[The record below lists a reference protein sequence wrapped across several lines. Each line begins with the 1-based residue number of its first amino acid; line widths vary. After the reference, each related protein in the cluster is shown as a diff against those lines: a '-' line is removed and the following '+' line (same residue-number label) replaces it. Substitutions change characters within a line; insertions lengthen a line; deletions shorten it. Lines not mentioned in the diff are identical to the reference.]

1 MKVSSDQIP
10 QADTLIDVIKAVIA
24 VSQGAKSYQD
34 IANAINKVDR
44 QGRYYRKAA
53 EIIGFIRSTKR
64 NHSELTDLGRHFVKT
79 NPTLTNPVLIHG
91 VLNSRIFQRIIP
103 FLEKNAENGVTRN
116 EIKQFLINIADL
128 GGPTMAPRR
137 ISSVISW
144 LVDLNMVTETN
155 NRYYLSTSTIN
166 ERVENVA
173 FDNVDEPLIPST
185 TDLSEYKT
193 VQMRSKEAEETIVLY
208 KRSAA
213 TERAD
218 NSHRRLVNLTSERIR
233 NAGSLPKYNQLIDLA
248 TRFQNQ
254 DFIFEMK
261 STTEDNEKTQ
271 IRNGLSQLY
280 EYRYLQNKPSAKLV
294 LVIENPLTQKE
305 SWRATYLESDRDIY
319 LIWDGNNQLYG
330 SERTRSE
337 LKFLDI
343 RAN

>member
-1 MKVSSDQIP
+1 MKVPSDQIP
-10 QADTLIDVIKAVIA
+10 QADILIDVIKTVVA
-24 VSQGAKSYQD
+24 VSQGARSYQD

-53 EIIGFIRSTKR
+53 EIIGLIRSTGR
-64 NHSELTDLGRHFVKT
+64 NHSELTDLGRQFVQT
-79 NPTLTNPVLIHG
+79 NPTLANPVLIHG

-103 FLEKNAENGVTRN
+103 FLENNAENGVIRN
-116 EIKQFLINIADL
+116 EIERFLINIADL
-128 GGPTMAPRR
+128 GGSSMAPRR

-144 LVDLNMVTETN
+144 LVDLNIVTEAN
-155 NRYYLSTSTIN
+155 NRYYLSTTTIN

-185 TDLSEYKT
+185 TDLSEYET
-193 VQMRSKEAEETIVLY
+193 VQMRSKEAAETIISY

-248 TRFQNQ
+248 TRYQNQ

-261 STTEDNEKTQ
+261 STTEQNEKTQ

-294 LVIENPLTQKE
+294 LVIENPLSHKE
-305 SWRATYLESDRDIY
+305 SWRSDYLENDRDIY
-319 LIWDGNNQLYG
+319 LIWDGNDELYG
-330 SERTRSE
+330 NERTRTD
-337 LKFLDI
+337 LGFLNI
-343 RAN
+343 SN